1 MRVENRVIIG
11 SGTGVTAK
19 QLHRF
24 INQLGDRKMS
34 DSTNNIFC
42 AGYQGRNA
50 LQQLQQ
56 DVETPIF
63 VKFVAPHCPSCK
75 TLAPVLEKLVT
86 DHSGKIH
93 LVTIDMTEE
102 PDLAMELGV
111 RSAPTVVLLKGTT
124 VLEQIAGL
132 KPKKLY
138 SEAILKAV

>member
-1 MRVENRVIIG
+1 
-11 SGTGVTAK
+11 
-19 QLHRF
+19 
-24 INQLGDRKMS
+24 MS

-50 LQQLQQ
+50 LKQLQQ
-56 DVETPIF
+56 DFETPIV

-86 DHSGKIH
+86 DHSCKIH

-102 PDLAMELGV
+102 PDLAMKLGV

-138 SEAILKAV
+138 SEAIQKAVSADVR